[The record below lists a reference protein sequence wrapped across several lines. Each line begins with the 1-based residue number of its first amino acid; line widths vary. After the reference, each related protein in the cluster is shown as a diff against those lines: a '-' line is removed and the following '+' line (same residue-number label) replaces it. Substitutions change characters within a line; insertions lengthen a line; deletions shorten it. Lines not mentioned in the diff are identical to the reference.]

1 MEFGIFFCLKLS
13 ALSVFARNEAISR
26 SNSTKVCTEFV
37 LPILSSRGTRDLGNK
52 LYTVTLQSLSSY
64 LRRSLVP
71 RDDKIEVKL
80 CKYANCDCF
89 VPRKDCSLRIKKPLS
104 KFKTLTKVYAYNWNL
119 EF

>member
-1 MEFGIFFCLKLS
+1 MEFGIFFGLKLS
-13 ALSVFARNEAISR
+13 ALCVFARNEA

-52 LYTVTLQSLSSY
+52 LYTVTLQSLLSY

-89 VPRKDCSLRIKKPLS
+89 FPRKDCSLRIKKPLS
-104 KFKTLTKVYAYNWNL
+104 KFKTLTKVYA
-119 EF
+119 